1 MNTLLKRIGMLI
13 LGAAIMVGASAM
25 PTMAAGKETD
35 MITYDGRSIKKD
47 ALSQETLEWIEW
59 YGMLSEEEK
68 DMVSYE
74 PSELSETLKTRSSL
88 TDTEDALGQ
97 EGNSTSIMSRT
108 ASLLPTS
115 GYEPKYNPKYWNKD
129 SNIRRANCY
138 AYAMDVLKRTEGKL
152 QPGSSAGKKY
162 KSLTKSSII
171 SAVKADGPLLGS
183 GRTIKKA
190 TRTQKPGKN
199 EYKVALVIAPNADY
213 HWYIQ
218 NRNGYWSHK
227 RGLTKVSNL
236 DASNKKIKDPKSC
249 NRNYGSL
256 NYSTWC
262 GYYIV
267 KYTGK

>member
-47 ALSQETLEWIEW
+47 TLSQETLEWIEW
-59 YGMLSEEEK
+59 YEMLSEEEK

-138 AYAMDVLKRTEGKL
+138 AYAMDVLKRTEGK
-152 QPGSSAGKKY
+152 
-162 KSLTKSSII
+162 
-171 SAVKADGPLLGS
+171 
-183 GRTIKKA
+183 
-190 TRTQKPGKN
+190 
-199 EYKVALVIAPNADY
+199 
-213 HWYIQ
+213 
-218 NRNGYWSHK
+218 
-227 RGLTKVSNL
+227 
-236 DASNKKIKDPKSC
+236 
-249 NRNYGSL
+249 
-256 NYSTWC
+256 
-262 GYYIV
+262 
-267 KYTGK
+267 

>member
-115 GYEPKYNPKYWNKD
+115 GYEPKYKREQKENY
-129 SNIRRANCY
+129 SRA
-138 AYAMDVLKRTEGKL
+138 VL
-152 QPGSSAGKKY
+152 Q
-162 KSLTKSSII
+162 
-171 SAVKADGPLLGS
+171 
-183 GRTIKKA
+183 
-190 TRTQKPGKN
+190 GKN
-199 EYKVALVIAPNADY
+199 IN
-213 HWYIQ
+213 H
-218 NRNGYWSHK
+218 
-227 RGLTKVSNL
+227 
-236 DASNKKIKDPKSC
+236 
-249 NRNYGSL
+249 
-256 NYSTWC
+256 
-262 GYYIV
+262 
-267 KYTGK
+267 